1 MAQVC
6 LQSVPV
12 DGVMNAQISGLIYNR
27 GGGFTNECIDVDLT
41 EGDQPTED
49 PYLLPGVDM
58 YDDDDITKILPDE
71 ASEVS
76 GCTKYGEHYIG
87 AKTCGDGCCALH
99 SIWGVPVSSEHDV
112 CWLYCTDA
120 RERLLASVPADA
132 GELLRGR
139 TAGAFRCLVTY
150 FWVDLVRYARQ
161 LRSGI
166 EDTSRDSCGAQV
178 IWNLCDVGMRDVL
191 LEHADIQRAE
201 DNEQRS
207 LENHLLSISSS
218 LFTHEN
224 EGLVRRLCLHLGY
237 IQGEEA
243 EHLGNVLPAPKH
255 DPLELFK
262 ASGVD
267 PTQSRY
273 SMLFQQDTAE
283 CDTLRRL
290 FFNNVYSPTL
300 APSNN
305 SPRVPLKF

>member
-1 MAQVC
+1 MKHRKFLAARSTENIISVLRRVAMA
-6 LQSVPV
+6 
-12 DGVMNAQISGLIYNR
+12 A
-27 GGGFTNECIDVDLT
+27 
-41 EGDQPTED
+41 
-49 PYLLPGVDM
+49 
-58 YDDDDITKILPDE
+58 
-71 ASEVS
+71 
-76 GCTKYGEHYIG
+76 
-87 AKTCGDGCCALH
+87 ALYTAFG
-99 SIWGVPVSSEHDV
+99 GVPVSSEHDV

-120 RERLLASVPADA
+120 RERLLASVSEDA

-178 IWNLCDVGMRDVL
+178 IWNLCDVGMRVVL
-191 LEHADIQRAE
+191 LGHADVQRAE
-201 DNEQRS
+201 DNERRS

-237 IQGEEA
+237 VQGEEA
-243 EHLGNVLPAPKH
+243 DHLGNVLPASKH

-262 ASGVD
+262 ASGGD
-267 PTQSRY
+267 PSQSRY

-283 CDTLRRL
+283 CDTMRRL

-305 SPRVPLKF
+305 SPRVPQK